1 MDHMFSIGFISGET
15 GVHSI
20 NLVSM
25 KSFWARW
32 AVLSFA
38 EYERAL
44 RYIYTYVCVVVYAHT
59 LIYSLA
65 C

>member
-1 MDHMFSIGFISGET
+1 MMDHMFSIGFISRET

-44 RYIYTYVCVVVYAHT
+44 RYIYIHMCVWWCMHT
-59 LIYSLA
+59 H
-65 C
+65 